1 MTQKLD
7 YFSIAPQAFNLLLE
21 QEAYLQQIF
30 EKTAT
35 LSPAMWELVKLRVS
49 QINQCAFCID
59 MHSRAALKQGES
71 TERIVGLSAWQ
82 ELPFYE
88 ANERVALG
96 WAEKLTTD
104 IAEVGTLYQESLSHL
119 GEQGLVNLTIAV
131 NAINSWNRIAKI
143 FKPEIG
149 SLG

>member
-21 QEAYLQQIF
+21 QEGYLRQIF
-30 EKTAT
+30 EKTPT
-35 LSPAMWELVKLRVS
+35 LSTAMWELVKLRVS

-59 MHSRAALKQGES
+59 MHSRAAFKQGES

-88 ANERVALG
+88 TNERVALA

-104 IAEVGTLYQESLSHL
+104 IAAEDTLYQESLAVL